1 MRKFAAILALLG
13 LLGSTAYAAEKPS
26 ATLTVGK
33 TVELSIPKTGT
44 SEPVVV
50 WITDGDEDIWYNLY
64 SADELGEKSISI
76 PEIALGDTLTVK
88 LTGAYDETFTLAYDN
103 TLIFADFAKKFSAAK
118 ESEVVSLL
126 TEYKDYMQSS
136 TYIGRLGELSGKKL
150 NLFINQI
157 VNATFNDFTS
167 LGSEIDKA
175 AKIAFDYVEP
185 TPGGNGSSGGGG
197 GGSVIGGSKTP
208 GNTSVT
214 VEELTPAADAAAFG
228 DLDSV
233 PWAAESINM
242 LAKLGIVSG
251 TDGNNFE
258 PDRNITRAE
267 FVKMLFVVF
276 DECEDIADCE
286 LTDIAAS
293 DWFYPYVANAYRN
306 GLVSGNDAGEFLP
319 YDAITRQ
326 DAAAIIWRCLNTYKR
341 MPDKARDYAG
351 FDDDKNISE
360 YAKDA
365 VKELYSRNVINGIS
379 DSEFAPQQSC
389 TRAMAARLIAGIIGG
404 TK

>member
-13 LLGSTAYAAEKPS
+13 LLGSTVYAAEKPG
-26 ATLTVGK
+26 ATLTVDK
-33 TVELSIPKTGT
+33 TVELSIPQTGT

-64 SADELGEKSISI
+64 SSDELGEKSISI
-76 PEIALGDTLTVK
+76 PEIKLGDTLTVK
-88 LTGAYDETFTLAYDN
+88 LTGAYDETFTLAYDSE
-103 TLIFADFAKKFSAAK
+103 LIFADFAKKFSAAK

-126 TEYKDYMQSS
+126 AEYKDYMQSS

-150 NLFINQI
+150 DIFINKI

-167 LGSEIDKA
+167 LSSEIDKA
-175 AKIAFDYVEP
+175 AKSAFDYTE
-185 TPGGNGSSGGGG
+185 TMTGGSSSVGG
-197 GGSVIGGSKTP
+197 GGSVIGGGKAT
-208 GNTSVT
+208 GGTSVT
-214 VEELTPAADAAAFG
+214 VEELTPTADETAFG
-228 DLDSV
+228 DLASV
-233 PWAAESINM
+233 PWAVESINM
-242 LAKLGIVSG
+242 LAKLRIVSG

-326 DAAAIIWRCLNTYKR
+326 DAAAIIWRCLNTYRR

>member
-1 MRKFAAILALLG
+1 
-13 LLGSTAYAAEKPS
+13 
-26 ATLTVGK
+26 
-33 TVELSIPKTGT
+33 
-44 SEPVVV
+44 
-50 WITDGDEDIWYNLY
+50 
-64 SADELGEKSISI
+64 
-76 PEIALGDTLTVK
+76 
-88 LTGAYDETFTLAYDN
+88 
-103 TLIFADFAKKFSAAK
+103 
-118 ESEVVSLL
+118 
-126 TEYKDYMQSS
+126 MQSS

-197 GGSVIGGSKTP
+197 GGGGSVIGGSKTP

-214 VEELTPAADAAAFG
+214 VEELTPAADETAFS
-228 DLDSV
+228 DLASV

-251 TDGNNFE
+251 TDENNFE

>member
-26 ATLTVGK
+26 ATLTVDK